1 MNNIFMQAKEDIRIA
16 LFLVQGF
23 TVGVFFLATLS
34 LLVYGF
40 MHQ

>member
-1 MNNIFMQAKEDIRIA
+1 MNNIFTQAKKDILIG

-23 TVGVFFLATLS
+23 TVGVLFLATLS